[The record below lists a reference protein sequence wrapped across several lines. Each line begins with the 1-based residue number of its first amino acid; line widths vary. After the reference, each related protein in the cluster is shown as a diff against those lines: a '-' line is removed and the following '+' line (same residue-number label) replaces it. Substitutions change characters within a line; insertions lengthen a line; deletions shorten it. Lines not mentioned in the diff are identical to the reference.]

1 MILHNKSHMKCRWI
15 ALFLILTVSI
25 LNAQTPY
32 MSPFL
37 DLKFGYNLTSNIT
50 YATGKVGYPK
60 TTGTIDLK
68 LDLWKPTGP
77 NQPALLPGLVLI
89 HGGGFKGGD
98 KADSKYTKIC
108 QTYAKRGYVVISI
121 NYRLQG
127 DNPSSEKGPF
137 PNFLTLSRTMN
148 AAVQDAASAVRWLR
162 ANAAIYRIDP
172 TRIAIMGSSAGA
184 TTSLNEGYLE
194 SDIVGTN
201 AHVRAIVDFWGSLSP
216 NYSLMDANDPP
227 VFIAHGTADTTVL
240 ISNSYDLVNQCNKV
254 GLPYAFHPIAGAEH
268 SCFDELYDPK
278 YGVNGKTIDQL
289 CADFLFEHLDLIA
302 LHPVAKTTLKDC
314 YLDTSTGKMHL
325 ACDSDDNFLYEVQ
338 SSVDLQTWST
348 DGMPAAVP
356 GNNAVLILSPPMT
369 ATPKQFYRVKVVTP
383 F

>member
-1 MILHNKSHMKCRWI
+1 MKWRWI

-98 KADSKYTKIC
+98 KADNKYTKIS

-127 DNPSSEKGPF
+127 DNPSAEKGPF
-137 PNFLTLSRTMN
+137 PNFLLLSRTMN
-148 AAVQDAASAVRWLR
+148 AAVQDAANAVRWLR

-227 VFIAHGTADTTVL
+227 VFIVHGTADTTVS
-240 ISNSYDLVNQCNKV
+240 ISNSYDLVNRCKAV
-254 GLPYAFHPIAGAEH
+254 GLPYAFYPIEGAEH
-268 SCFDELYDPK
+268 SCFDELYTTVD
-278 YGVNGKTIDQL
+278 NGKTIDRH
-289 CADFLFEHLDLIA
+289 CADFLFQHLDLMA
-302 LHPVAKTTLKDC
+302 LHPVAKTTIKNY
-314 YLDTSTGKMHL
+314 YLNESTGTMDL

-338 SSVDLQTWST
+338 SSVDLRTWST
-348 DGMPAAVP
+348 NGMPAAVP
-356 GNNAVLILSPPMT
+356 GNDAVLILTPPFT
-369 ATPKQFYRVKVVTP
+369 ATPKQFFRVRIVTP